1 MKKVGCP
8 FCDFKGAMSTKTSKE
23 EAYIE
28 GSEIEYTKEYYE
40 CPECEEGFSTEQQI
54 DATLAEIKKEWMHD

>member
-23 EAYIE
+23 KADIEGLEIGHVKECPE
-28 GSEIEYTKEYYE
+28 GSE
-40 CPECEEGFSTEQQI
+40 GSTEAQI
-54 DATLAEIKKEWMHD
+54 DAALIKKELMRG